1 MGYRILLTQITF
13 FRVFGSTEVHLFL
26 SFFCPTLPNPEDSSK
41 EFSLGHAFKGDSY
54 AMYVFKKFPWNL
66 NLCCHFL
73 TVTDDEVGDKVGVNA
88 PLRKGEF
95 CVCPYLATG

>member
-1 MGYRILLTQITF
+1 
-13 FRVFGSTEVHLFL
+13 
-26 SFFCPTLPNPEDSSK
+26 
-41 EFSLGHAFKGDSY
+41 
-54 AMYVFKKFPWNL
+54 MYVFLKFPWNL

-73 TVTDDEVGDKVGVNA
+73 TVTDDEVGDKVGVSA